1 MPKPKSVAISAPAF
15 LGRPLDFLPLVF
27 ELAGQTVDEFSTQ
40 TSRHS
45 DGDFRQGMAAA
56 VIQKEDVLVYV
67 EWGNKKSRFPMMS
80 AVTIVPHSGHLIR
93 TVVSN
98 LHSAFR
104 MARRSSAIQLDL
116 KTSRL
121 TGILP

>member
-1 MPKPKSVAISAPAF
+1 MPRPKSVAISAPAF
-15 LGRPLDFLPLVF
+15 PGRPLDFLPLVF
-27 ELAGQTVDEFSTQ
+27 ELTGQTVDEFPAQ
-40 TSRHS
+40 TGRHS
-45 DGDFRQGMAAA
+45 EGGLRQCVAAA

-80 AVTIVPHSGHLIR
+80 AVTVAPHSGHLIR